1 MRLKIEVNVEE
12 MKDGVFLAKLGDKVL
27 GDAGSLDPIKEINRL
42 YDLITVKEY
51 IGKLD
56 FLGDKAPEIKKDF
69 NNTIR
74 EKLAL
79 LLAYYYIEEE

>member
-1 MRLKIEVNVEE
+1 MRLKIEIEINEL
-12 MKDGVFLAKLGDKVL
+12 KDGEFLAKLGDKVL
-27 GDAGSLDPIKEINRL
+27 GDAGSIDPVKEVNRV

-56 FLGDKAPEIKKDF
+56 FLGDKAPELRKEF
-69 NNTIR
+69 NNAIR

-79 LLAYYYIEEE
+79 LLAYYYIEED

>member
-1 MRLKIEVNVEE
+1 MRLKIEINVEE
-12 MKDGVFLAKLGDKVL
+12 MKDGAFLTKLGDKVL
-27 GDAGSLDPIKEINRL
+27 GDAGDVDPIKEINRL

-56 FLGDKAPEIKKDF
+56 FIGDKAPEIRKEF
-69 NNTIR
+69 NNAIR